1 VEEGTSKTTRRDAI
15 KYIIGGAIASACPI
29 SGSAEWVSN
38 SAALPANGSP
48 PPEEPF
54 ETRLDSESNTVCHQV
69 RDGMH
74 FTLPK
79 PSAEYEVVIVGG
91 GPSGLMAAY
100 RLRDTNFLLIEK
112 EPRLGGDAL
121 SEEWQ
126 RQWYSTGSA
135 YAEGDELRELC
146 REIGMTIHPIK
157 SVDNAIING
166 KLVEHFWEGGFQDA
180 PWPESVRK
188 SFAQFQTD
196 MKAMDTAKNAKQLDA
211 MPFADLLKP
220 YAPEV
225 KLWYDNFGPNNWGA
239 DAENTSALVGAES
252 VLWGGGMDSGRYTWP
267 GGLGRISMAL
277 EEALEKA
284 GHGRILKNATVVHA
298 TNAGDGVEV
307 SYWVNREP
315 VTVRARA
322 AIVACPKQLGKH
334 IVEGLPS
341 AQFQAMNALR
351 YAPYLVVNVCLREVV
366 YNRSY
371 DTDIPAPSIV
381 VDFNVADWVM
391 NRDNPETR
399 RPSVLTCYV
408 PRPEPDRVRLLDD
421 QYVISFGRQVVDLLN
436 TWFPGTR
443 EKVEEVR
450 IFRRGH
456 PLFMSAPGVTTELA
470 PEIRKPF
477 GRIFFGHSDA
487 EGDVSS
493 YETALEAANRTSRE
507 ARQVLEKYAAK
518 SVAGLNV

>member
-1 VEEGTSKTTRRDAI
+1 MGEYRAKTTRREAI
-15 KYIIGGAIASACPI
+15 KYILGGAVASACPL
-29 SGSAEWVSN
+29 SGGARLLSD
-38 SAALPANGSP
+38 SAAFTANGLP
-48 PPEEPF
+48 RGEEGF
-54 ETRLDSESNTVCHQV
+54 ETRLESESNTVCHEV

-79 PSAEYEVVIVGG
+79 PSADYDVVIVGG

-112 EPRLGGDAL
+112 EARLGGDAL
-121 SEEWQ
+121 SEQWQ
-126 RQWYSTGSA
+126 GQWYATGSA

-146 REIGMTIHPIK
+146 REVGLSIYPIK

-166 KLVEHFWEGGFQDA
+166 KLVEHFWEDGFQDA
-180 PWPESVRK
+180 PWPEGVKK
-188 SFAQFQTD
+188 SFAQFQKD
-196 MKAMDTAKNAKQLDA
+196 MKAMNTAKNAEKLDA
-211 MPFADLLKP
+211 LRFADLLKP

-252 VLWGGGMDSGRYTWP
+252 VLWGGGMDSRRYTWP

-284 GHGRILKNATVVHA
+284 GGGRIVKNATVVRVA
-298 TNAGDGVEV
+298 NAGDGVEV
-307 SYWVNREP
+307 GYLVNQEP
-315 VTVRARA
+315 VSARARA

-334 IVEGLPS
+334 IVEGLPP
-341 AQFQAMNALR
+341 AQFQAMNAVR
-351 YAPYLVVNVCLREVV
+351 YAPYLVVNACLREVV
-366 YNRSY
+366 YNGSY

-381 VDFNVADWVM
+381 VDFNVADWVV
-391 NRDNPETR
+391 NRDNSETR

-408 PRPEPDRVRLLDD
+408 PRPERDRVRLLDD
-421 QYVISFGRQVVDLLN
+421 QYVIGFGQQVVNLLD

-456 PLFMSAPGVTTELA
+456 ALFMSAPGVTTRLA
-470 PEIRKPF
+470 PEIRKPL
-477 GRIFFGHSDA
+477 GHIFFAHSDA

-493 YETALEAANRTSRE
+493 YETALDAANRTSRE
-507 ARQVLEKYAAK
+507 ARQALEHHAAR
-518 SVAGLNV
+518 SAVGLKV